1 MFRLSVVGR
10 WSFQEKVDQAVICPH
25 QQFDQ
30 EVFMGLSLSSKLSS
44 QDRLTNPRLF
54 HVSYS

>member
-30 EVFMGLSLSSKLSS
+30 GVFMGLSLSSKLSS
-44 QDRLTNPRLF
+44 
-54 HVSYS
+54 